1 MLSLNLAIICGV
13 IILTILMA
21 IGIYNRLIRL
31 KNLVQEA
38 WSGID
43 IQLKRRSDLIPNL
56 VATVQGYSQHENK
69 LLTEITQ
76 LRSSTLNAGSIEAQ
90 VKAENG
96 LTGALKTLFAVAENY
111 PELKSNQN
119 FIQLQK
125 ELALIEDHL
134 QLSRRYYNATVR
146 DFNTSLQSF
155 PNNLV
160 AQHLQYRPAT
170 FFEVSSAVERENP
183 TVRF

>member
-1 MLSLNLAIICGV
+1 MLSLNLVIICGAL
-13 IILTILMA
+13 ILIFLIA
-21 IGIYNRLIRL
+21 VGIYNRLVRL

-43 IQLKRRSDLIPNL
+43 IQLKRRSDLVPNL
-56 VATVQGYSQHENK
+56 VATVQGYSQHETK
-69 LLTEITQ
+69 LLTQVTQ
-76 LRSSTLNAGSIEAQ
+76 LRASTLNAESVDAQ
-90 VKAENG
+90 IKAEAG
-96 LTGALKTLFAVAENY
+96 LTGALKSLFAVAESY
-111 PELKSNQN
+111 PDLQANQN
-119 FIQLQK
+119 FVSLQK
-125 ELALIEDHL
+125 ELSSIEDQL

-160 AQHLQYRPAT
+160 AQYLQYQPAT
-170 FFEVSSAVERENP
+170 YFEISSAVERENP